1 MLNIKRLYLYTLQ
14 SFVPLFIMTFGI
26 CLFIVLMQFLW
37 RYVEDLV
44 GKGIDVFVLGEL
56 FSYAALMFIPL
67 ALPLAILLASLISFG
82 NMGENLELLA
92 IKASGI
98 SLIKTMQPLIIFVS
112 ILAIGMFFFQN
123 EAMPRVQTKFYTLLQ
138 SIKQKSP
145 ELDIPEGIFYSEI
158 DNYNLFVK
166 KKDKQTK
173 MLHEVMIYSTANG
186 FDNMAVIVADSAK
199 MLMSVHKD
207 YLKMTLYH
215 GQQFSN
221 FKQAGAGGMGMIRTA
236 GGMTPFS
243 RENFKTKEIVIP
255 FDANFNRMNESSLS
269 DSRLSKNMTQLESSI
284 DSMNR
289 QIDSMSRSDKT
300 NLLSNFSV
308 LHNELPKHTA
318 IRNVPVNDGKVHSQ
332 ISATKAVRPF
342 DPKGV
347 KPIDPDSLVR
357 NMPDA
362 MRGSLLANA
371 LSQSD
376 ATRFSNQAFFKSDI
390 QKNLRYYKVEWYQ
403 KFTVSLA
410 CLIFFFIGA
419 PLGAIIRKG
428 GLGMPVVISVIL
440 FIIYY
445 VVNNVG
451 YKLARDGVWSSW
463 SGMLLSAFVLA
474 PLGAFLTYKAMND
487 SALMNAD
494 AYRNFFK
501 RMFGKSDKR
510 NMSVKEV
517 VIYSPDLEKVNLHLG
532 ALEQSVEQIIPRF
545 RVRNYVDFWKNPDWE
560 RGLENVSTQLENV
573 VEEMSNSKDEKLI
586 QKVAQFPVFTYQ
598 ILRDFK
604 NKKTGILLGVLVFIG
619 IPTYIWVIIKDRGVR
634 KNLKF
639 LLRNSRELR
648 EMIKP
653 GSEKEV
659 SNGEE

>member
-1 MLNIKRLYLYTLQ
+1 MLMLNIKRLYLYTLQ
-14 SFVPLFIMTFGI
+14 SFVPVFIMTFGI

-67 ALPLAILLASLISFG
+67 ALPLAILLASLMTFG
-82 NMGENLELLA
+82 SMGENLELLA
-92 IKASGI
+92 VKASGI
-98 SLIKTMQPLIIFVS
+98 SLLKAMRPLIIFVS
-112 ILAIGMFFFQN
+112 AIAIGMFFFQN

-166 KKDKQTK
+166 KKDKETK

-186 FDNMAVIVADSAK
+186 FDNMAVIVSDSAK
-199 MLMSVHKD
+199 MLMSANKD

-221 FKQAGAGGMGMIRTA
+221 FKQSQGGAMMGTAAAGMA
-236 GGMTPFS
+236 PFS

-269 DSRLSKNMTQLESSI
+269 DSRLSKNISQLESAI
-284 DSMNR
+284 DSMR
-289 QIDSMSRSDKT
+289 QELDSLNASDKKSV
-300 NLLSNFSV
+300 LAGFSV
-308 LHNELPKHTA
+308 FRNETPHQPP
-318 IRNVPVNDGKVHSQ
+318 VHQEQVNDGKVHSQ
-332 ISATKAVRPF
+332 ISASKQVKRLSLEQAVA
-342 DPKGV
+342 
-347 KPIDPDSLVR
+347 ISPDSIVR
-357 NMPDA
+357 NLPAYQRASLISSA
-362 MRGSLLANA
+362 M
-371 LSQSD
+371 SQAD
-376 ATRFSNQAFFKSDI
+376 ATRFSNQAFFKTDT
-390 QKNLRYYKVEWYQ
+390 QKKLRYYKVEWYQ
-403 KFTVSLA
+403 KFTISLA

-445 VVNNVG
+445 IVNNVG

-463 SGMLLSAFVLA
+463 SGMLLSSFVLA

-501 RMFGKSDKR
+501 RIFGRNDKR
-510 NMSVKEV
+510 NLEVKEV
-517 VIYSPDLEKVNLHLG
+517 VIYSPDLQKVTAGLRS
-532 ALEQSVEQIIPRF
+532 LEEMVENTLPRF
-545 RVRNYVDFWKNPDWE
+545 KGRNYFHFWQKPDWE
-560 RGLENVSTQLENV
+560 RGLEAVSNQLEEV
-573 VEEMSNSKDEKLI
+573 VQEMANTKDKALMR
-586 QKVAQFPVFTYQ
+586 KVSEFPVLTYQ
-598 ILRDFK
+598 VLPDFR
-604 NKKTGILLGVLVFIG
+604 NPRMGILLGILVVIG
-619 IPTYIWVIIKDRGVR
+619 LPVYLWVTNKDRRVR
-634 KNLKF
+634 KNLK
-639 LLRNSRELR
+639 LVLDTSRELCNML
-648 EMIKP
+648 ETNS
-653 GSEKEV
+653 GEKQQ
-659 SNGEE
+659 

>member
-14 SFVPLFIMTFGI
+14 SFVPVFIMTFGI

-44 GKGIDVFVLGEL
+44 GKGIDIFVLGEL

-67 ALPLAILLASLISFG
+67 ALPLAILLASLMTFG
-82 NMGENLELLA
+82 SMGENMELLA
-92 IKASGI
+92 VKASGV
-98 SLIKTMQPLIIFVS
+98 SLLKTMRPLIIFVT
-112 ILAIGMFFFQN
+112 IIAIGMFFFQN

-145 ELDIPEGIFYSEI
+145 ELDIPEGIFYSDI

-166 KKDKQTK
+166 RKDKETK

-186 FDNMAVIVADSAK
+186 FDNMAVIVSDSAK
-199 MLMSVHKD
+199 MLMSANKD

-221 FKQAGAGGMGMIRTA
+221 FKQSQGGGMMGTAAAGMA
-236 GGMTPFS
+236 PFS

-269 DSRLSKNMTQLESSI
+269 DSRMSKNISQLGSAI
-284 DSMNR
+284 DSMR
-289 QIDSMSRSDKT
+289 HELDSLNVSDKKG
-300 NLLSNFSV
+300 V
-308 LHNELPKHTA
+308 LASFNTF
-318 IRNVPVNDGKVHSQ
+318 RNQTPEQPPIHEVRVNDGKVHSQ
-332 ISATKAVRPF
+332 ISATKVVKRPNLKNA
-342 DPKGV
+342 P
-347 KPIDPDSLVR
+347 PISPDSIVR
-357 NMPDA
+357 NLPA
-362 MRGSLLANA
+362 SLRGSLISTAMA
-371 LSQSD
+371 QAD
-376 ATRFSNQAFFKSDI
+376 ATRFSNQGFFKTDT
-390 QKNLRYYKVEWYQ
+390 QKKLRYYKVEWYQ
-403 KFTVSLA
+403 KFTISLA

-445 VVNNVG
+445 IVNNVG

-463 SGMLLSAFVLA
+463 SGMLLSSFVLA

-501 RMFGKSDKR
+501 RVFGKNEKR
-510 NMSVKEV
+510 NLSVKEV
-517 VIYSPDLEKVNLHLG
+517 VIYSPDFQKVKAGLQTLEHL
-532 ALEQSVEQIIPRF
+532 VENVLPRF
-545 RVRNYVDFWKNPDWE
+545 GIRNYIDFWRNPDWE
-560 RGLENVSTQLENV
+560 RGLEAVSNQLENV
-573 VEEMSNSKDEKLI
+573 VEEMSNTKDEVLM
-586 QKVAQFPVFTYQ
+586 QKVSQFPVLTYQ
-598 ILRDFK
+598 VLPDFRNRK
-604 NKKTGILLGVLVFIG
+604 VSALLGVLVVIG
-619 IPTYIWVIIKDRGVR
+619 LPVYFWVLNKDRRVR
-634 KNLKF
+634 KNLQ
-639 LLRNSRELR
+639 LVLDVSRQFR
-648 EMIKP
+648 EMLEG
-653 GSEKEV
+653 GSVGKQQ
-659 SNGEE
+659 

>member
-1 MLNIKRLYLYTLQ
+1 MLMLNIKRLYLYTLQ
-14 SFVPLFIMTFGI
+14 SFVPVFIMTFGI

-67 ALPLAILLASLISFG
+67 ALPLAILLASLMTFG
-82 NMGENLELLA
+82 GMGENMELLA
-92 IKASGI
+92 VKASGV
-98 SLIKTMQPLIIFVS
+98 SLLKAMRPLIVFVS
-112 ILAIGMFFFQN
+112 ITAIGLFFFQN

-166 KKDKQTK
+166 RKDKETK

-186 FDNMAVIVADSAK
+186 FDNMAVIVSDSAK
-199 MLMSVHKD
+199 MLMSANKD

-221 FKQAGAGGMGMIRTA
+221 FKQSQGGMMMGTAAAGMA
-236 GGMTPFS
+236 PFS

-255 FDANFNRMNESSLS
+255 FNANFNRMNEASLS
-269 DSRLSKNMTQLESSI
+269 DSRLSKNISQLQASI
-284 DSMNR
+284 DSMR
-289 QIDSMSRSDKT
+289 RELDSLNASDKRSV
-300 NLLSNFSV
+300 LANFSV
-308 LHNELPKHTA
+308 FRNEVSRQPPVHE
-318 IRNVPVNDGKVHSQ
+318 VQVNDGKVHSQ
-332 ISATKAVRPF
+332 ISATKPVKRL
-342 DPKGV
+342 DPKNAL
-347 KPIDPDSLVR
+347 PISPDSIVR
-357 NMPDA
+357 SLPVSS
-362 MRGSLLANA
+362 RGSLISTAM
-371 LSQSD
+371 SQAD
-376 ATRFSNQAFFKSDI
+376 ATRFTNQAFNKTDTQ
-390 QKNLRYYKVEWYQ
+390 QKLRYYKVDWYQ

-445 VVNNVG
+445 IVNNVG
-451 YKLARDGVWSSW
+451 YKFARDGVWSSW
-463 SGMLLSAFVLA
+463 SGMLLSSFVLA

-501 RMFGKSDKR
+501 RMFGKNEKR
-510 NMSVKEV
+510 NLSVKEV
-517 VIYSPDLEKVNLHLG
+517 VIYAPDHQKVIAGLQSLEEMV
-532 ALEQSVEQIIPRF
+532 ESVLPRF
-545 RVRNYVDFWKNPDWE
+545 KPRNYIDFWRKPDWV
-560 RGLENVSTQLENV
+560 RGLDAVSNQLEEV
-573 VEEMSNSKDEKLI
+573 VQDMSNTKDELLM
-586 QKVAQFPVFTYQ
+586 QKVSQFPVLTYQ
-598 ILRDFK
+598 VLPDFRNGK
-604 NKKTGILLGVLVFIG
+604 VGILLGILVVIG
-619 IPTYIWVIIKDRGVR
+619 LPVYIWLLNKDRRVR
-634 KNLKF
+634 RD
-639 LLRNSRELR
+639 LRLVQATSRQLR
-648 EMIKP
+648 EMLE
-653 GSEKEV
+653 GDLGHKEQ
-659 SNGEE
+659 